1 MFDLPHARNEIM
13 AWCRKHFAEE
23 LRGQTQTLE
32 EGDRRDFQVF
42 RDQRMEELLQPDR
55 AVICSDGII

>member
-1 MFDLPHARNEIM
+1 M